1 MKQLIRILILTLVF
15 TPLGLTQAAPIS
27 SDALLG
33 QTSAPQL
40 SQLQAA
46 LQGQQIRDQLL
57 ERGVD
62 PQMLEQRLASLT
74 PQELQTLNQQIDE
87 LPNGGIIGTLV
98 LIFIVFV
105 ITDALGATDIFPFVN
120 PIH

>member
-1 MKQLIRILILTLVF
+1 MKHFIRILILTLVF
-15 TPLGLTQAAPIS
+15 TPLGLTQAAPVS

-46 LQGQQIRDQLL
+46 LQDQQVRDQLL

-62 PQMLEQRLASLT
+62 PQVLEQRLASLT
-74 PQELQTLNQQIDE
+74 PMEMQTLNQQIDE
-87 LPNGGIIGTLV
+87 LPNGGIIGALA
-98 LIFIVFV
+98 LIFVVLV
-105 ITDALGATDIFPFVN
+105 ITDMLGATDVFTFVD
-120 PIH
+120 PIN

>member
-33 QTSAPQL
+33 QAAAPQL

-98 LIFIVFV
+98 LIFLVFV
-105 ITDALGATDIFPFVN
+105 ITDALGATDLFPFVD
-120 PIH
+120 PIR

>member
-1 MKQLIRILILTLVF
+1 MKHFIRILIMTLVF
-15 TPLGLTQAAPIS
+15 TPLGLTQAAPVS

-46 LQGQQIRDQLL
+46 LQDQQVRDQLV

-62 PQMLEQRLASLT
+62 PQVLEQRLASLT
-74 PQELQTLNQQIDE
+74 PMEMQTLNQQIDE
-87 LPNGGIIGTLV
+87 LPNGGIIGALA
-98 LIFIVFV
+98 LIFVVLV
-105 ITDALGATDIFPFVN
+105 ITDMLGATDVFTFVD
-120 PIH
+120 PIN